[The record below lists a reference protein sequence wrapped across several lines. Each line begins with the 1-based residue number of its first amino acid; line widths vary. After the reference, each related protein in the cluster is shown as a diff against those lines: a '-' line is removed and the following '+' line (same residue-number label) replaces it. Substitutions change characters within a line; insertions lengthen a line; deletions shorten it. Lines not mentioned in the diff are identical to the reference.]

1 MRIKL
6 TSEQYDRLVL
16 REQETR
22 SKEPLNEGM
31 RDVLLGVA
39 ELMEVKLSGLNKELA
54 IKALSDGNI
63 MREIK
68 TTLEDEER
76 FKEFTELLS
85 EKGVKNPINL
95 LANNAKKIIDGYNK
109 SAKANNLKETL
120 GIEAGRNLAP
130 VDGKESENDSVVMN

>member
-85 EKGVKNPINL
+85 EKGVK
-95 LANNAKKIIDGYNK
+95 
-109 SAKANNLKETL
+109 
-120 GIEAGRNLAP
+120 
-130 VDGKESENDSVVMN
+130 